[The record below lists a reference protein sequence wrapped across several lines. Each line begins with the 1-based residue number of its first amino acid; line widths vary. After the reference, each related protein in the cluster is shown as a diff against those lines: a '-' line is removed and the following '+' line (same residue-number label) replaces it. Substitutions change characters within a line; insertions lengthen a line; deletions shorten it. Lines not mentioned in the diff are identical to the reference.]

1 MTQDFELHV
10 APKRDLPPQGP
21 VPGWSDP
28 ERLIDPPT
36 HVRRMLRGNPLSESD
51 DDPVVTFAT
60 FGDRVAGRVYLL
72 PGELWGNGDSIPV
85 LWGFNLM
92 VSPEFR
98 RKGLAVALLESWRDA
113 ADTVASTGINA
124 ITEAVY
130 PRLGFSVFCTPAF
143 QLICRS
149 RKFIDSYLRLAPA
162 AGALSLLLD
171 GAQRARRQLRG
182 FGRSGRARELRA
194 ERVDQMSP
202 EFDGA
207 LARPLA
213 PVMAHRSA
221 RWINWML
228 ACPDPD
234 RRDDFALYYVR
245 DPEDRVV
252 GYFILSRTRPA
263 LLRDRFEN
271 VTIGAVKDWMSFDE
285 EAVDALSLA
294 LLGLRELIG
303 WGVDVLMVV
312 STGFDEADT
321 RALRK
326 LGFAPR
332 DPLRTVF
339 FAHPSSPLAA
349 DEYRRQE
356 SWWLP
361 WANDDGLFL

>member
-1 MTQDFELHV
+1 MTQDVKLHV
-10 APKRDLPPQGP
+10 APKRALSPEGP
-21 VPGWSDP
+21 RLEWSDP
-28 ERLIDPPT
+28 ERLIDPPSHT
-36 HVRRMLRGNPLSESD
+36 RRMLLGNPLSESD
-51 DDPVVTFAT
+51 DDPAAVFAT
-60 FGDRVAGRVYLL
+60 IGDRVAGRIYLL
-72 PGELWGNGDSIPV
+72 PGELWVNGDSIPT
-85 LWGFNLM
+85 LWGLDMM
-92 VSPEFR
+92 VSSEFR
-98 RKGLAVALLESWRDA
+98 RMGLATTLLKYWCDQ
-113 ADTVASTGINA
+113 ADTVTSTGINA
-124 ITEAVY
+124 ITEAIY

-171 GAQRARRQLRG
+171 GGQRARRQLRG
-182 FGRSGRARELRA
+182 FWRSGRTRELRA

-245 DPEDRVV
+245 GPEDRVV

-263 LLRDRFEN
+263 LLRNRFEN
-271 VTIGAVKDWMSFDE
+271 VTIGAVKDWMSFDG
-285 EAVDALSLA
+285 EAVDGLSLA

-303 WGVDVLMVV
+303 WGVDVLMLV

-326 LGFAPR
+326 FGFTLR

-339 FAHPSSPLAA
+339 FSHPSGPLAA

-356 SWWLP
+356 NWWLP